1 VIVVMYRLI
10 GQVVAE
16 LFRHVRPANDNF
28 PLARRN
34 MREHKRPMSQGIET
48 MK

>member
-1 VIVVMYRLI
+1 VIVVVYRLI
-10 GQVVAE
+10 GWVAAE
-16 LFRHVRPANDNF
+16 LFRPARPANDNF
-28 PLARRN
+28 PLARRY